1 MVSATT
7 NYCTM
12 QLSKKCRKKQGELP
26 LTDFYTAS
34 NLTFY
39 NNGKFNICKHCLK
52 EYLYDEQEINV
63 IRLKNILRI
72 FDLPFLEK
80 EFTSAVNGKN
90 ETIGTYIKNIM
101 LNHKGETWLDGD
113 LVQDS
118 NKTTDTSFK
127 PSKNLELVKKWGRGF
142 SDDDLNWLEDDYIE
156 WTTENDCR
164 KLSAKKLIKM
174 ICIKELEIR
183 KAIEDGLP
191 TDKLEKSLLELMNN
205 SNLTPKTM
213 GASTDDDS
221 SKTYG
226 EFIRDIE
233 RFRPCEYFDDKEIY
247 EDVDGIGQY
256 FKDFVLRPLRNL
268 VTGSRD
274 FVGKYSITPNKSFD
288 SEGGGADEK

>member
-1 MVSATT
+1 MASATT

-12 QLSKKCRKKQGELP
+12 QLSKKCKKKHGELP

-52 EYLYDEQEINV
+52 EYLYDGEEVNITK
-63 IRLKNILRI
+63 LKNILRI

-80 EFTSAVNGKN
+80 EFKSAIDGKN
-90 ETIGTYIKNIM
+90 ETVGTYMKNIM

-113 LVQDS
+113 IV
-118 NKTTDTSFK
+118 NTPTKTAR
-127 PSKNLELVKKWGRGF
+127 PSTASVNLELAKKWGMGF
-142 SDDDLNWLEDDYIE
+142 SADDLQWLEENYIE
-156 WTTENDCR
+156 WTSENDCR

-183 KAIEDGLP
+183 KAIEDGQA

-213 GASTDDDS
+213 GSVTDDDS

-233 RFRPCEYFDDKEIY
+233 RYRPCEYFEDKEIY
-247 EDVDGIGQY
+247 EDADGIGKY
-256 FKDFVLRPLRNL
+256 FQDFVLRPLKNL
-268 VTGSRD
+268 VTNSRE
-274 FVGKYSITPNKSFD
+274 FVGKYSIEPDKET
-288 SEGGGADEK
+288 E

>member
-1 MVSATT
+1 MASATT

-12 QLSKKCRKKQGELP
+12 QLSKKCKKKHGELP

-52 EYLYDEQEINV
+52 EYLYDGEEVNITK
-63 IRLKNILRI
+63 LKNILRI

-80 EFTSAVNGKN
+80 EFKSAVDGKN
-90 ETIGTYIKNIM
+90 ETVGTYMKNIM

-113 LVQDS
+113 IV
-118 NKTTDTSFK
+118 NTPTKTTR
-127 PSKNLELVKKWGRGF
+127 PSTASVNLELAKKWGMGF
-142 SDDDLNWLEDDYIE
+142 SADDLQWLEENYIE
-156 WTTENDCR
+156 WTSENDCR

-183 KAIEDGLP
+183 KAIEDGQA

-213 GASTDDDS
+213 STANEEDG
-221 SKTYG
+221 SKSFG

-233 RFRPCEYFDDKEIY
+233 MYRPCEYYEDKSIYADHSKIEEYYNRFILRPMKNLLLGNREFDKEFNV
-247 EDVDGIGQY
+247 ED
-256 FKDFVLRPLRNL
+256 
-268 VTGSRD
+268 
-274 FVGKYSITPNKSFD
+274 
-288 SEGGGADEK
+288 